1 MKKRWRQDRQGM
13 LKKIREGVW
22 RWLLDME
29 PCGCKCCKECLRC
42 QMELKHKNREAE
54 LKTQKEGTKRTERT
68 KSRKKRGQKS
78 QIKSP
83 GSRIKS
89 FGGRRKSPRSSN
101 KSRKSSQRA
110 NKTYPRGS
118 KSIKDARKS
127 SFFAKVLEI
136 LRRWKDGIWKIFKKL
151 CKRINSNQNKTS
163 KSSRRTD
170 KTRSKRARTIKSH
183 KKGLPFFARILDAIK
198 KWKGRILG
206 IFKRL
211 SKRINSS
218 QNKTSKSS

>member
-1 MKKRWRQDRQGM
+1 MKKRWARDRQGM
-13 LKKIREGVW
+13 LEKIREGVW

-54 LKTQKEGTKRTERT
+54 LKTHKGGAQRSGRT
-68 KSRKKRGQKS
+68 KNRKKRGQKS

-83 GSRIKS
+83 GSRIKAS
-89 FGGRRKSPRSSN
+89 GSRRKSPQSPN
-101 KSRKSSQRA
+101 KSRKSSRRT
-110 NKTYPRGS
+110 NKTYSSRA

-151 CKRINSNQNKTS
+151 CKRINSSQNKTS
-163 KSSRRTD
+163 KSSRRAD
-170 KTRSKRARTIKSH
+170 KIRSKRTRTIKSH
-183 KKGLPFFARILDAIK
+183 KMMLPFFARVLDAIK
-198 KWKGRILG
+198 KWKGRISE
-206 IFKRL
+206 ISKKL
-211 SKRINSS
+211 SRRMALLNLTI
-218 QNKTSKSS
+218 